1 MRSVRGHHPM
11 VLGILCAAA
20 VAASYGWVADAG
32 SVAPPSA
39 RNVSL
44 PPVGPSMDS
53 ALAHRPMQHAA
64 LVAREEA
71 SGELLLGGDAVPTSV
86 VDRVAAPATQQALR
100 VRDASTLLAVPGAV
114 SRVEIRPEDG
124 AQILVIEAIG
134 YHAVRL
140 PLCGNHAAVTGQPI
154 DVLLVPV
161 DQPVGITILAQSAD
175 GLPVD
180 RLSVAAHL
188 LERTS
193 RSEQTR
199 RSLWARHSHAVA
211 GRHVLPGVPA
221 GEIELSLAAE
231 DGQHRLLPLRTERC
245 TLSFDGCTPVA
256 MAVVLAPAA
265 VPWLEFL
272 RPSGRVFDPECDGPL
287 TLTLATPDGS
297 RTPVRWLQAVGRGT
311 RGAADAVMGI
321 GTAWP
326 SESLPPGTYTLSVW
340 VRSSLRVQ
348 RSLQLVAGCVLHERI
363 TIP

>member
-86 VDRVAAPATQQALR
+86 VDRV
-100 VRDASTLLAVPGAV
+100 AVPGAV

-221 GEIELSLAAE
+221 GEIELSLAAGE
-231 DGQHRLLPLRTERC
+231 VSTK
-245 TLSFDGCTPVA
+245 
-256 MAVVLAPAA
+256 
-265 VPWLEFL
+265 
-272 RPSGRVFDPECDGPL
+272 
-287 TLTLATPDGS
+287 
-297 RTPVRWLQAVGRGT
+297 
-311 RGAADAVMGI
+311 
-321 GTAWP
+321 
-326 SESLPPGTYTLSVW
+326 
-340 VRSSLRVQ
+340 
-348 RSLQLVAGCVLHERI
+348 
-363 TIP
+363 

>member
-221 GEIELSLAAE
+221 GEIELSLAAGE
-231 DGQHRLLPLRTERC
+231 VSTK
-245 TLSFDGCTPVA
+245 
-256 MAVVLAPAA
+256 
-265 VPWLEFL
+265 
-272 RPSGRVFDPECDGPL
+272 
-287 TLTLATPDGS
+287 
-297 RTPVRWLQAVGRGT
+297 
-311 RGAADAVMGI
+311 
-321 GTAWP
+321 
-326 SESLPPGTYTLSVW
+326 
-340 VRSSLRVQ
+340 
-348 RSLQLVAGCVLHERI
+348 
-363 TIP
+363 